1 MCRIEDLWVHKMQH
15 KYLGGMKVLQW
26 VVCEPARP
34 IILEKLKYPY
44 PPFPALVSVAYGKSL
59 CNPAIYSSYV
69 ICKIKMPKEDFL
81 RNQSILAMLFRQPV
95 FQGKSIEIWTTAR
108 RINIYGRST
117 TWLNPIWEFSVL
129 CQYKCLLPSV
139 RVGFKGCIPWR
150 ENATANSWS

>member
-1 MCRIEDLWVHKMQH
+1 MQH

-108 RINIYGRST
+108 RINIYMAAAQRD
-117 TWLNPIWEFSVL
+117 
-129 CQYKCLLPSV
+129 
-139 RVGFKGCIPWR
+139 
-150 ENATANSWS
+150 